1 MAGIG
6 SMHRKKLGDMRHRV
20 SIERR
25 GISFDDL
32 GHEQEAW
39 KPISCN
45 IPAIVE
51 ELSGREL
58 ERAKQLVAEATHRV
72 TIRVPS
78 SLSTADRLVYK
89 NRIFEI
95 RAKPENEV
103 GTICDLLC
111 VEEPPK

>member
-1 MAGIG
+1 M
-6 SMHRKKLGDMRHRV
+6 
-20 SIERR
+20 
-25 GISFDDL
+25 SFDDL
-32 GHEQEAW
+32 GHEEEAW
-39 KPISCN
+39 QAIASN

-72 TIRVPS
+72 IIRVPAS
-78 SLSTADRLVYK
+78 ISTADRLVYK
-89 NRIFEI
+89 SRIFEI

>member
-1 MAGIG
+1 MVGIG
-6 SMHRKKLGDMRHRV
+6 SIHRKKLGDMRHRIN
-20 SIERR
+20 IERR
-25 GISFDDL
+25 TSSFDEL
-32 GHEQEAW
+32 GHEQNGWTA
-39 KPISCN
+39 IATGV
-45 IPAIVE
+45 PAIVE

-72 TIRVPS
+72 VIRVPA

-89 NRIFEI
+89 TKILEI

-111 VEEPPK
+111 VEELPK

>member
-6 SMHRKKLGDMRHRV
+6 SINRRKLGDMRHRV
-20 SIERR
+20 NIERR
-25 GISFDDL
+25 TMSFDEL
-32 GHEQEAW
+32 GHEQESWVA
-39 KPISCN
+39 ISTG

-58 ERAKQLVAEATHRV
+58 ERARQLVAESTHRV
-72 TIRVPS
+72 TIRVPK
-78 SLSTADRLVYK
+78 SLATTDRIVYK
-89 NRIFEI
+89 NRVLEI